1 MPNYVPTWDGDTM
14 AFPCQQ
20 CGRRLRKV
28 SVGYICDRCR
38 SVFAEKVE
46 NKKTVSVHPVV
57 VGLTDYSVLAIITQG
72 ESNGKEADQED
83 ANGQDAEGQEG
94 LLTS

>member
-38 SVFAEKVE
+38 
-46 NKKTVSVHPVV
+46 
-57 VGLTDYSVLAIITQG
+57 LVLGETTITQG
-72 ESNGKEADQED
+72 ETIEKAEAAHED
-83 ANGQDAEGQEG
+83 ANGQDAEGQED